1 MKRADVLP
9 DTNVVLRYLLR
20 DDAAQYAKAEAF
32 FENVRVGKEKAI
44 IIESVLVECV
54 YILMKYYKVPKH
66 EVVENLTMLLQY
78 KGIANP
84 DRKALISALRIFADQ
99 RLDIVDCVLLARAKQ
114 GNWRLLSF
122 DKALNKLHEKL
133 DINESNA

>member
-1 MKRADVLP
+1 
-9 DTNVVLRYLLR
+9 
-20 DDAAQYAKAEAF
+20 
-32 FENVRVGKEKAI
+32 
-44 IIESVLVECV
+44 V